1 VTDRF
6 FDFSRTID
14 RMRQG
19 PLGKHVDAFATLLVD
34 QGFGRLTGRFQ
45 IRVVADFSR
54 WLERRRISL
63 PSIDA
68 SVIERYGADYRRK
81 YALWSHRPPILQ
93 RFLGMLNEQ
102 GVAPRIECP
111 AIKSPRQEEI
121 EAYRLYLQQERG
133 LSERTIPNM
142 VAFAELFL
150 AEQFPKDRP
159 DFAALGPRDVT
170 RFVER
175 QATRVKSGTAKLM
188 VTALRAYFRYL
199 RHRGDIQ
206 TDLAACIPPV
216 APYSVSPLPSFLPT
230 GAVEKILAHCDR
242 STPLGKR
249 DYAVLLLLARIGLR
263 NGEIIGMN
271 LEDIDWDVGEVTIRG
286 KGGRGSKLPL
296 TGDVGEAIADYL
308 RHGRPACSSRR
319 VFLRQKA
326 PIAGLSLYGS
336 IRDIVRTALRRAG
349 VESARKGPHIFRHTL
364 GTEMLRKGA
373 SLDEIGEVL
382 RHRSPRTTRVYAKVD
397 LKALHRLAMPWPGG
411 VR

>member
-1 VTDRF
+1 MTERF
-6 FDFSRTID
+6 FDFSRTIE

-19 PLGKHVDAFATLLVD
+19 PLGEHIDAFAARLVE
-34 QGFGRLTGRFQ
+34 QGFRRLTGRFQ

-54 WLERRRISL
+54 WLERRRIAV
-63 PSIDA
+63 PGIDA
-68 SVIERYGADYRRK
+68 SVIERYGVDCRRK
-81 YALWSHRPPILQ
+81 YAFWSHRPPVLQ
-93 RFLGMLNEQ
+93 RFLGMLSEQ
-102 GVAPRIECP
+102 GVVPRTERL
-111 AIKSPRQEEI
+111 AIKNPRQEEI
-121 EAYRLYLQQERG
+121 ETFRLYLQQERG

-150 AEQFPKDRP
+150 AEQFSKGRP
-159 DFAALGPRDVT
+159 DFATLGPRDVT

-175 QATRVKSGTAKLM
+175 QAARVKSGTAKLM
-188 VTALRAYFRYL
+188 VTALRAYLRYL
-199 RHRGDIQ
+199 RHRGDIE
-206 TDLAACIPPV
+206 TDLAACIPAV
-216 APYSVSPLPSFLPT
+216 APYSVSTLPSFLPA
-230 GAVEKILAHCDR
+230 GAVEQILAHCDR
-242 STPLGKR
+242 STPMGKR
-249 DYAVLLLLARIGLR
+249 DYAILLLLARLGLR
-263 NGEIIGMN
+263 NGEIVGMN

-326 PIAGLSLYGS
+326 PIAGLSLHGS
-336 IRDIVRTALRRAG
+336 IRDIVRAALQRAG

-397 LKALHRLAMPWPGG
+397 LKTLHSLAMPWPGG